1 LKVRQLCTRVE
12 FGDAVSNHVLEI
24 DRALSSWG
32 HDTEVYTNTCDE
44 YGSQVSQPDCEYPAG
59 AEAPDDVLIYHYSV
73 WCSNYEMYLASAARR
88 ILVYHNIT
96 PPQYFQ
102 AYDKGVASFCVICRE
117 LLPKLSG
124 CDLALGDS
132 EFNRLELLEAGFEES
147 ATGVLPILVDY
158 EGLRGRR
165 GAGGVM
171 DANRKGF
178 NLLFVG
184 RMVPNKA
191 IEDVL
196 RAFFYY
202 HRCVNS
208 DSQLFLV
215 GAPWVDRY
223 SAQLQWLIDSFGLW
237 GDVTVTG
244 RLSDADLAACY
255 RGCDAFLSMS
265 EHDGFS
271 VPLVESMAFDLPVVA
286 YSSTAIPYTLRRAG
300 LTFGRKDFAMVG
312 ELLES
317 LRTDASLRDSVIE
330 GQRARLEAFSP
341 SSVRASL
348 QQALER
354 VTGESR

>member
-1 LKVRQLCTRVE
+1 MRVRQLCTRVE

-44 YGSQVSQPDCEYPAG
+44 YGSQVSLPDREYPAG
-59 AEAPDDVLIYHYSV
+59 AESPDDLLIYHYSV

-96 PPQYFQ
+96 PPEYFQ
-102 AYDKGVASFCVICRE
+102 AYDKGVAAFCGLGRD

-132 EFNRLELLEAGFEES
+132 EFNRLELLSAGFDE
-147 ATGVLPILVDY
+147 ARTGVLPIFVDY
-158 EGLRGRR
+158 DGLLRAEG
-165 GAGGVM
+165 GGEVM
-171 DANRKGF
+171 RERSRGF
-178 NLLFVG
+178 NVLFVG
-184 RMVPNKA
+184 RMVPNKRV
-191 IEDVL
+191 EDVL

-202 HRCVNS
+202 NRCVNA
-208 DSQLFLV
+208 DSHLFLV
-215 GAPWVDRY
+215 GASWVDRY
-223 SAQLQWLIDSFGLW
+223 NAQIQWLIDSFGLW
-237 GDVTVTG
+237 DSVTMTG
-244 RLSDADLAACY
+244 RVSDADLAAFY
-255 RGCDAFLSMS
+255 RGSDAFLSMS
-265 EHDGFS
+265 EHEGFS

-286 YSSTAIPYTLRRAG
+286 YSSTAIPYTLRGAG